1 MALIVEQLRGIPG
14 VIFSTGYLILLCTIA
29 EMVSQQEPFRWRVR
43 WPGVMFGLMVP
54 VFAVVV
60 STPLNW
66 LWGHL
71 GIGPLI
77 RLPTQQVGSV
87 GAVLAMLLVTDFLM
101 YWEHRFEHRFLWPV
115 HAVHH
120 SVEHLSAATSIS
132 HPLQFVPMFLFV
144 AIPLSLIDFG
154 SYAMPSMVV
163 IVTSFLLL
171 FIHSPVRTGFGPL
184 RHLLVEPAFHR
195 IHHSLEERHFDR
207 NFSILFSF
215 WDRLFGTCVMPRP
228 GEWPK
233 TGIHEAP
240 SPRSLAELLAFP
252 FRLWRREQP
261 PAPIVDST
269 ALQPAVPD
277 ANRQAA

>member
-1 MALIVEQLRGIPG
+1 MAVSGFLSEMGGLVLA
-14 VIFSTGYLILLCTIA
+14 TGWLILVCTLVEWI
-29 EMVSQQEPFRWRVR
+29 SPQSPFRWRDR
-43 WPGVMFGLMVP
+43 WPGILFGLLVP
-54 VFAVVV
+54 VFALIV
-60 STPLNW
+60 SGPLRYF
-66 LWGHL
+66 WGWIGVPPVLHL
-71 GIGPLI
+71 GDLA
-77 RLPTQQVGSV
+77 LF
-87 GAVLAMLLVTDFLM
+87 GAPGAIVLMLLVSDFLA

-120 SVEHLSAATSIS
+120 SVEELSAATSYS
-132 HPLQFVPMFLFV
+132 HPLQFISMFFLI
-144 AIPLSLIDFG
+144 ALPLSLIDFG
-154 SYAMPSMVV
+154 PYAMPSVV
-163 IVTSFLLL
+163 VLITGLLQL
-171 FIHSPVRTGFGPL
+171 YIHSPTRIEFGPL
-184 RHLLVEPAFHR
+184 RHLFVDCRYHR

-215 WDRLFGTCVMPRP
+215 WDRLFGTCVMP
-228 GEWPK
+228 GKDEWPK
-233 TGIHEAP
+233 TGIHEAR